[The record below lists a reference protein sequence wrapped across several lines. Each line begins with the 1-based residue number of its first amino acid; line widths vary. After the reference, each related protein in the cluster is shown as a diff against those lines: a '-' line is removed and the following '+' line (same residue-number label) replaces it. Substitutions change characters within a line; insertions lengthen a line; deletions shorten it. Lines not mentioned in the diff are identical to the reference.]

1 MTSHSR
7 VGVFWPSNC
16 KNTFIGKLS
25 DWSTRTCLNSRHTLD
40 SNEFSRIWS
49 LNMKHNFCLT
59 TIPFFVRSSSIFV
72 LLLLLNQSLF
82 AKVVT
87 SEFFNQAAYGSD
99 GPLLTE
105 IEVGTK
111 HIYLLKYLRQGGRD
125 LLKAISKS
133 EFQKI
138 QSEMISF
145 FDINENKNEDSVCER
160 ELTYTK
166 VEKEDQ
172 VSNRVLCW
180 HALNAEKRMKVSQW
194 IMSLQKNMEVSA
206 TFDSVAQ
213 INPRHSKK

>member
-1 MTSHSR
+1 
-7 VGVFWPSNC
+7 
-16 KNTFIGKLS
+16 
-25 DWSTRTCLNSRHTLD
+25 
-40 SNEFSRIWS
+40 
-49 LNMKHNFCLT
+49 MKHNFCLAT
-59 TIPFFVRSSSIFV
+59 VLFLARSITIFV
-72 LLLLLNQSLF
+72 LLQLLNQSLF

-111 HIYLLKYLRQGGRD
+111 HIYLLKYLRQDGRE

-138 QSEMISF
+138 QSEMTSF
-145 FDINENKNEDSVCER
+145 FDGIENKNEDSVCER

-166 VEKEDQ
+166 VEKESK

-180 HALNAEKRMKVSQW
+180 QALSAEKRMQVSQW
-194 IMSLQKNMEVSA
+194 IMILQKNMERRA

-213 INPRHSKK
+213 INLKHSKK